1 MKRRYH
7 IFNILSCYIKF
18 IIYFLLFINLFTN
31 LPLYVNAQ
39 DIQQLADWE
48 KLYQHNLYNA
58 TIFQIN
64 NLSDISPDLK
74 NYVIGT
80 CYYFIGNYDL
90 AEYYLKQ
97 VSTHLFKYKHDP
109 VAFYLGIIYFFKN
122 DFLIS
127 ATYFNEISSNYDSLI
142 EAGKFIYYF
151 SLALIEIGKQDLA
164 LKFLKIGLESN
175 YDFYKQYYSF
185 TIAKIYFNLQDY
197 SKAASEFEN
206 FLYLYSDSSLADD
219 TLYYLGKSYYY
230 LKDFKNAK
238 KAFSSIINLYRSS
251 EYYYSSLFYLG
262 QITGNKIYLEEIISK
277 NQSFDLID
285 YVYYYLAKLYYEEG
299 SNDKAYQYFTQSFN
313 KTNNQLLKYNCIVF
327 LIKIKG
333 DIPISYLEKL
343 NTNQRKPILEYIL
356 SNYFYFKQYD
366 KIFEYEKSAFSNEI
380 LTDPVTLS
388 ILGKT
393 YLETQNI
400 GKALNFFLEALKFN
414 PLDYKLYF
422 FIGYCYYKLEDYENA
437 QKLFN
442 KVISENNIEPYYGYY
457 SYLYLGIL
465 ELKKGNYK
473 SSSTFFEQILLK
485 YPTFKSIGE
494 VYYFM
499 SIVYYNLRDF
509 RKALSAIEFAY
520 ASNVLG
526 KMRLAIISQYTI
538 IMMRFDLDKT
548 QQLFEE
554 YENLNDDKGSIYA
567 LAIKVA
573 EYFFSLNK
581 YELSLYFYNKALK
594 YSEQQNQKL
603 DITLQLVSIYYNT
616 QKYDTAF
623 SILQDL
629 INQNIEYR
637 KKDILFYYFNVA
649 IQNKNLDASN
659 LLLKLGNQQIKDYS
673 NFIIQ
678 FLIIFKEKN
687 QFDEAISYIDKLL
700 NNFNDLDLPIKY
712 ELMLNKALILME
724 ENKIEQAFNQFQ
736 IIYQIFN
743 DKQKDLELYL
753 VDCAIKIKNY
763 DFLIQKIPVLFSYN
777 DQILD
782 TNSFYLILKLYFIGK
797 IDEQFIK
804 ELNEK
809 NLINQDD
816 IRFTIFFIYLNNKL
830 NLKKQQELFKPYLTS
845 KNSSTTYWARFF
857 YSIALYES
865 KDYKNSKLLLESLI
879 QFSDDMQKELIY
891 YFLSLIE
898 NQERKEKKY
907 WDLLIKEYPFSLFI

>member
-1 MKRRYH
+1 MKRQYH
-7 IFNILSCYIKF
+7 TFNILNCFIKLLVF
-18 IIYFLLFINLFTN
+18 FLAFINIS
-31 LPLYVNAQ
+31 LYTNAQ
-39 DIQQLADWE
+39 DFDQLADWE
-48 KLYQHNLYNA
+48 KLYLHNLYNA

-64 NLSDISPDLK
+64 NIQDISSDLK

-80 CYYFIGNYDL
+80 CYYFIGDYDL

-127 ATYFNEISSNYDSLI
+127 ATYFNEISANYDSLI

-185 TIAKIYFNLQDY
+185 TIAKIYYNLQDY
-197 SKAASEFEN
+197 LKAASEFEN

-219 TLYYLGKSYYY
+219 TLYYLGKSYYN

-238 KAFSSIINLYRSS
+238 KAFSSIINLYRNS

-262 QITGNKIYLEEIISK
+262 QITGNKIYLEEIILK

-285 YVYYYLAKLYYEEG
+285 YVYYYLAKLYYEENQ
-299 SNDKAYQYFTQSFN
+299 NDKAYQYFTQSFI
-313 KTNNQLLKYNCIVF
+313 KTKNQLLKYNCIVYI
-327 LIKIKG
+327 IKIKG
-333 DIPISYLEKL
+333 DIPISYLEEL
-343 NTNQRKPILEYIL
+343 NPNQRKPILQYIL

-366 KIFEYEKSAFSNEI
+366 KILEYEKSAFSKEI
-380 LTDPVTLS
+380 LSDPVTLG

-393 YLETQNI
+393 YLETQDI
-400 GKALNFFLEALKFN
+400 SKALNFFLEALKYN

-422 FIGYCYYKLEDYENA
+422 FIGYCYYRLEDYENA

-442 KVISENNIEPYYGYY
+442 KVILENGIEPYYGYY

-473 SSSTFFEQILLK
+473 NSSSFFEQILLK

-499 SIVYYNLRDF
+499 SIVYYNLKDF

-520 ASNVLG
+520 ASNILG
-526 KMRLAIISQYTI
+526 KMRLAIISQYAI
-538 IMMRFDLDKT
+538 VMMRFDLEKT
-548 QQLFEE
+548 QQLFNE
-554 YENLNDDKGSIYA
+554 YENVSDNNSSIYS
-567 LAIKVA
+567 LAIKIA
-573 EYFFSLNK
+573 EYYFSLNK
-581 YELSLYFYNKALK
+581 YDLSLYFYDKALK
-594 YSEQQNQKL
+594 YCEQQYQKL
-603 DITLQLVSIYYNT
+603 DITLQLISIYYNT
-616 QKYDTAF
+616 QKYETAF
-623 SILQDL
+623 LILKDLVDQD
-629 INQNIEYR
+629 IDYR

-649 IQNKNLDASN
+649 IQMKNLEAAS
-659 LLLKLGNQQIKDYS
+659 LILKLNNLQIKDYS

-678 FLIIFKEKN
+678 FLSIFKEKN
-687 QFDEAISYIDKLL
+687 QFNEAVSFIDKLL
-700 NNFNDLDLPIKY
+700 NNFNDLDSYIKY

-724 ENKIEQAFNQFQ
+724 MNKVDQAFDQFQ
-736 IIYQIFN
+736 KIYQLFD
-743 DKQKDLELYL
+743 DKQKDLEPYL
-753 VDCAIKIKNY
+753 IDCAIKIKYY

-804 ELNEK
+804 GLNEK
-809 NLINQDD
+809 NLIKQDD
-816 IRFTIFFIYLNNKL
+816 IRFTIFFIYINNKL
-830 NLKKQQELFKPYLTS
+830 NIKKQQELLKPYLTS
-845 KNSSTTYWARFF
+845 KNSTTTYWARLF
-857 YSIALYES
+857 YSIALFES

-891 YFLSLIE
+891 YFLYLIE
-898 NQERKEKKY
+898 NQEGKEKKY
-907 WDLLIKEYPFSLFI
+907 WDILIKEYPFSLFI